1 MCIRDR
7 WAFHAAAL
15 RADLH
20 AAPLVAEYEVCA
32 TQAQHLL
39 EILVADG
46 GAAPPPPKPPPKTS
60 AAAPVDAPAPAPA
73 AKKLAIQEV
82 DDFDEDSDDID
93 EDEGAKPEEIDEFE
107 DELD

>member
-1 MCIRDR
+1 M
-7 WAFHAAAL
+7 
-15 RADLH
+15 
-20 AAPLVAEYEVCA
+20 CA

-60 AAAPVDAPAPAPA
+60 AASPVDAPAPAAPRA
-73 AKKLAIQEV
+73 LAIQEV
-82 DDFDEDSDDID
+82 DDFDSDDVD
-93 EDEGAKPEEIDEFE
+93 EDEGVKPEEIDEFE